1 MYFGRHVRVSRWNVS
16 IIAVIGV
23 CASQTLAQVPSTC
36 RAPAELEKAIQNGPS
51 AGVYDAL
58 GAYFGQKQQ
67 LSCAVDAFQKAV
79 RLEPNSWEARFNLG
93 LAYIQS
99 QQPAKALRE
108 LNVAISIRPDDPLG
122 HIAMGVALNDL
133 SRHDEAIEEFKLV
146 LQADAKS
153 VAALDGVAKALIAQQ
168 RYSAA
173 IAYLKDAPDDPGL
186 QADLAVAYSKKGDAA
201 MAVQILSE
209 LAKENPS
216 SAQRHNDLAIAYTQ
230 LSLYRQAV
238 HEFHEALLL
247 DPDDQTIRLSYV
259 KALVILAEYE
269 TALPEIQIYRQHKP
283 REFEGM
289 YLMGNV
295 YRGLGKYAEAETV
308 LRQAVSVNPN
318 HYDARYNLGFA
329 LAKLGKPQEA
339 LVQLEKA
346 VDLNP
351 ASSEARFQLAAA
363 LRTLGQEERARREL
377 ATVQQSKQRSVE
389 ENVAG
394 TKVNLANEFF
404 QSGQYQRAA
413 DLYRESLAQDPGNA
427 RTWYDL
433 ALALDHLGKIA
444 EERESLEKAVR
455 LDASLARAH
464 NQLGFL
470 DLQAGKSSD
479 AEKELKQA
487 TVLDPGYAE
496 AQSNLGLFYGQ
507 QGRNKDAERLF
518 RQATEND
525 PQYVQAFI
533 NLALIQASESRFPEA
548 EQSLRSAVKI
558 QENNPQALTVLAMVL
573 TRTKRVDEGIR
584 LFRKVIELDPKS
596 SESHLNLGIA
606 LADQFDLEGASVEFS
621 EAVRLDPNSA
631 PAHYNKGRVLLD
643 LRRDQD
649 AKPELQ
655 AAVQLDPG
663 AAKPWYLLGLIE
675 KGAGNPSEAVKLL
688 RKAAALDPKNADILF
703 VLGQEL
709 LHAGDRVGA
718 TAEWRKVIGIDPNH
732 SQALYNLARN
742 LTKTD
747 PEEAMRF
754 EARFEALQAQN
765 QIMDRAQTL
774 GNFGLASAAA
784 HDWPQAISQLKEGI
798 QLCGTCSALGKLR
811 KDLGLIYLHSGDMKN
826 GLTELIEAKKLT
838 PNDPDIDKA
847 IGIAQAAQR
856 LKFDVE

>member
-1 MYFGRHVRVSRWNVS
+1 MYFGRHIRMSRWNASV
-16 IIAVIGV
+16 IAVIGV
-23 CASQTLAQVPSTC
+23 CASQTHAQVPSTC
-36 RAPAELEKAIQNGPS
+36 KAPAELENAIQNRPS
-51 AGVYDAL
+51 ANVYDTL

-67 LSCAVDAFQKAV
+67 LSCAVDAFRKAI
-79 RLEPNSWEARFNLG
+79 RLDPNSWEARFNLG

-108 LNVAISIRPDDPLG
+108 LTVAISIRPDDPLG
-122 HIAMGVALNDL
+122 HTAMGVALNDL
-133 SRHDEAIEEFKLV
+133 NRHDEAIEEFKLV
-146 LQADAKS
+146 LKADAKS
-153 VAALDGVAKALIAQQ
+153 VAALDGIAKALIAQH

-173 IAYLKDAPDDPGL
+173 IAYLKDAADDPGL
-186 QADLAVAYSKKGDAA
+186 QADLAVAYSKQGDDA
-201 MAVQILSE
+201 MAVQILLE

-216 SAQRHNDLAIAYTQ
+216 SAQHHNDLATAYIQ
-230 LSLYRQAV
+230 LSQYRQAV
-238 HEFHEALLL
+238 DEFHEALRL

-259 KALVILAEYE
+259 KALVILGEYE
-269 TALPEIQIYRQHKP
+269 IVLPEIQTYRHHKP
-283 REFEGM
+283 HEFEGM

-318 HYDARYNLGFA
+318 HYDARYNLGFV

-351 ASSEARFQLAAA
+351 ASSEARFQLAGV
-363 LRTLGQEERARREL
+363 LRALGQEERARREL
-377 ATVQQSKQRSVE
+377 ATFQQSKRRSVE

-394 TKVNLANEFF
+394 TKVNQANEFF

-413 DLYRESLAQDPGNA
+413 DLYRESLAQDPDNA

-433 ALALDHLGKIA
+433 ALALDHLGKTV
-444 EERESLEKAVR
+444 EERESLENAIR
-455 LDASLARAH
+455 LDASVARAH
-464 NQLGFL
+464 NQLGLL
-470 DLQAGKSSD
+470 DLQAGKLSN
-479 AEKELKQA
+479 AEQELKTA
-487 TVLDPGYAE
+487 AVLDPGYAE
-496 AQSNLGLFYGQ
+496 AQGNLGLLYGQ
-507 QGRNKDAERLF
+507 QGRNNDAERLF

-548 EQSLRSAVKI
+548 EQSLRSALKI

-573 TRTKRVDEGIR
+573 TRTKRVDDGIR
-584 LFRKVIELDPKS
+584 LFRKVIDLDPKS

-606 LADQFDLEGASVEFS
+606 LADQFDLEGALSEFS
-621 EAVRLDPNSA
+621 KAVRLDPNSA

-649 AKPELQ
+649 AKPELE
-655 AAVQLDPG
+655 AAVRLDPQT
-663 AAKPWYLLGLIE
+663 AKPWYLLGLIQ
-675 KGAGNPSEAVKLL
+675 KGAGNPSEAVELL
-688 RKAAALDPKNADILF
+688 QKAAALEPKNTDILF

-709 LHAGDRVGA
+709 LHAADPVAA

-732 SQALYNLARN
+732 SQALYNLART
-742 LTKTD
+742 LIKTD
-747 PEEAMRF
+747 PEEAKHL
-754 EARFEALQAQN
+754 EARFEDLQAQN

-774 GNFGLASAAA
+774 GNFGLSSAAA
-784 HDWPQAISQLKEGI
+784 HDWPEAISQLKEGI
-798 QLCGTCSALGKLR
+798 EVCGTCSALGQLR

-826 GLTELIEAKKLT
+826 GLAELIEAKKLT
-838 PNDPDIDKA
+838 PDDPDIDKA

-856 LKFDVE
+856 